1 MDEARR
7 HRSLLIIFI
16 IILLLHSMILWIVF
30 MTSFDHSDK
39 GITPP
44 LTPQD
49 AAQEQK
55 NNPALNPHTWK
66 ALHAKPSAPVIF
78 KNPQTVVDTSTL
90 STPPIQPKTD
100 PTPEPLIQ
108 EKSKNS
114 TLDKPLITDTQG
126 RVPIAMPQEKKDE
139 PKPDTPLI
147 NAPKVSAPDKAEKK
161 EPQQTTSPAG
171 PKKFSFNTLA
181 QGFAQ
186 HMHDQGNDQYTMR
199 GTEKGKAT
207 AEQLKY
213 AQYGSKI
220 CNTIT
225 NAFVTNKRK
234 LLFTSYAKH
243 DAIIKLVINRD
254 GSLKEALVLKSS
266 TVPSIDLSIIT
277 VIKEAAQG
285 FPPLPEFFAMN
296 HFPLTI
302 MFNNAMQIIE
312 HPEQSYWSL

>member
-1 MDEARR
+1 MGEARR

-16 IILLLHSMILWIVF
+16 IILILHSMILWIFF
-30 MTSFDHSDK
+30 MTSFDHSHK
-39 GITPP
+39 GIMSP
-44 LTPQD
+44 LKAQD

-55 NNPALNPHTWK
+55 NNPALNPNTWK
-66 ALHAKPSAPVIF
+66 ALQAKPSAPVIF
-78 KNPQTVVDTSTL
+78 KNPQTVLNTSTPTA
-90 STPPIQPKTD
+90 SIEQKTD
-100 PTPEPLIQ
+100 LTHESLVQ
-108 EKSKNS
+108 EKPNNS
-114 TLDKPLITDTQG
+114 TIDKPLITDTQG
-126 RVPIAMPQEKKDE
+126 RVPIAMPQEKGDE
-139 PKPDTPLI
+139 PKPDIPLI
-147 NAPKVSAPDKAEKK
+147 NTPKASAPEKAEKK
-161 EPQQTTSPAG
+161 EPQKTTSPAG

-186 HMHDQGNDQYTMR
+186 HMHDQGNDEYTMR
-199 GTEKGKAT
+199 GAQKGKAT

-277 VIKEAAQG
+277 VIKEAAEG

-296 HFPLTI
+296 DFPLTI